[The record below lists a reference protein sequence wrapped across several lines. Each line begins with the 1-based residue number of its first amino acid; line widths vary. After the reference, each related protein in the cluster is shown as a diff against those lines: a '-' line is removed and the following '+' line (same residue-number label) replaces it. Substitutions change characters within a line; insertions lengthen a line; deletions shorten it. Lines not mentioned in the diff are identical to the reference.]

1 MASNGACSANP
12 AVPTVV
18 SGSARNAL
26 IMYGVQVTTTATTA
40 GQITSTVEPRGTVV
54 AADDPRWRS
63 SIQRSTDCGRT
74 PGVTFLMLHYS
85 MERMAP

>member
-18 SGSARNAL
+18 SGSARNAV

-54 AADDPRWRS
+54 AADDPR
-63 SIQRSTDCGRT
+63 GRT
-74 PGVTFLMLHYS
+74 PGVTFLTLHYS